1 MQSVRPAELHS
12 AAPDD
17 MSAVRTGRMPVFR
30 SQRAPMKFSV
40 NWLREFV
47 ELPASVEELA
57 DLLTFAG
64 MEIEGIEKHGANFDK
79 VVVAEIKASAQH
91 PNADRLSVCQ
101 VDDGSG
107 EQRQIVC
114 GAKNYK
120 VGDKVPLALPGA
132 VLVNDLKIKPSKL
145 RGVESQGMLCSPSEL
160 GLSADSDGLLILSPD
175 AKIGEPI
182 ASLFPEDTIL
192 DVEITPNRG
201 DLLSHHGLAR
211 EIAAVTGAATPSS
224 RKVEP
229 HAAPPAQGRAGSIQI
244 TSAEQCPFYS
254 ARRIENVTVGP
265 SPQWLRSKLE
275 AVGLRS
281 INNIVDISNFV
292 MLELG
297 QPTHAFDADKL
308 QGDIVVRLA
317 RDGEKFL
324 ALDGKTYTLTTQD
337 LVIADQERVVGIGG
351 VMGGE
356 ETGVTDS
363 TKNVLLEA
371 AFFSPSSIRRTA
383 RTLNLPS
390 DASYRFERRV
400 DPAMILPASER
411 ATELIRELAGGNPAP
426 EIITAGTLPEPSP
439 EVSLRYQRCDELL
452 GVSVPKD
459 RVVQILEGF
468 GLEKTQADDDK
479 TSWRIPSFRADL
491 QREADLIE
499 EVVRVFGIANVPLR
513 YRSQFTPE
521 SAADRAYDFESALRQ
536 RLVARGLSEVRTSA
550 LIPRD
555 AALFAEGAVALRNP
569 LSEDHV
575 ALRPTLLANLINVLA
590 RNVRNGATSIR
601 LFELGRIFSPPDAS
615 EKRSLGM
622 ACTGEY
628 VSKTHWHSATARKLD
643 LFDLKGIIE
652 TVGIEA
658 LSFRRSERAG
668 LALSADLFAGSKR
681 IGFVGQLS
689 AANEQLL
696 GATAPILV
704 AEIEIEFESVATQ
717 RPTFREIEKF
727 PSVTRD
733 IAMIV
738 PEKLTHAEIVTT
750 IAGAREPLLV
760 SVELF
765 DVFSGKQ
772 EQNFG
777 AGKKSMAY
785 TLTYRDKTR
794 TLTNDEITV
803 VHAKI
808 RERLQRELG
817 VELRE

>member
-1 MQSVRPAELHS
+1 
-12 AAPDD
+12 
-17 MSAVRTGRMPVFR
+17 
-30 SQRAPMKFSV
+30 MKFSV

-47 ELPASVEELA
+47 ELPSSVAELT

-64 MEIEGIEKHGANFDK
+64 SEIEGIETRGANFDK
-79 VVVAEIKASAQH
+79 VVVAQIKASAQH

-120 VGDKVPLALPGA
+120 VGDKVPLAMPGA

-160 GLSADSDGLLILSPD
+160 GLSADGDGLLILSPE

-201 DLLSHHGLAR
+201 DLLSHFGLAR
-211 EIAAVTGAATPSS
+211 EIAAVVGSS
-224 RKVEP
+224 RCDDRGRRS
-229 HAAPPAQGRAGSIQI
+229 APSLPLNPGSIEI
-244 TSAEQCPFYS
+244 TAPEQCPFYS

-275 AVGLRS
+275 AVSLRS
-281 INNIVDISNFV
+281 INNIVDISNLV

-308 QGDIVVRLA
+308 KGGIVVRLA
-317 RDGEKFL
+317 REGEQFL

-356 ETGVTDS
+356 ETGVTAS

-371 AFFSPSSIRRTA
+371 AYFSPSSIRRTA
-383 RTLNLPS
+383 RRLNLPS

-400 DPAMILPASER
+400 DPAMILPASQR
-411 ATELIRELAGGNPAP
+411 ATELIRELAGGNPAA
-426 EIITAGTLPEPSP
+426 EIATAGVLPESP
-439 EVSLRYQRCDELL
+439 PDVSLRYARCDELI
-452 GVSVPKD
+452 GISVPRE
-459 RVVQILEGF
+459 RVGQILEGF
-468 GLEKTQADDDK
+468 GLKKAQADDDGK
-479 TSWRIPSFRADL
+479 TSWQIPSFRADL

-513 YRSQFTPE
+513 YRSQFTAE
-521 SAADRAYDFESALRQ
+521 SGADRAYDFESALRQ

-575 ALRPTLLANLINVLA
+575 ALRPTLLANLIGVLA

-601 LFELGRIFSPPDAS
+601 LFELGRVFSPPDAS
-615 EKRSLGM
+615 EKRSLGVV
-622 ACTGEY
+622 CTGDY
-628 VSKTHWHSATARKLD
+628 VSKAHWHSATARKLD

-652 TVGIEA
+652 TVGLAE
-658 LSFRRSERAG
+658 LSFRRSEHAG
-668 LALSADLFAGSKR
+668 LSLSADIFAGSKK
-681 IGFVGQLS
+681 IGFIGQLS
-689 AANEQLL
+689 AANDQLL

-704 AEIEIEFESVATQ
+704 AEIDIEPGPIAAN
-717 RPTFREIEKF
+717 RATFREIDKF

-738 PEKLTHAEIVTT
+738 PEKLIHEEILSAIAE
-750 IAGAREPLLV
+750 AREPLLV

-808 RERLQRELG
+808 RERLQ
-817 VELRE
+817 

>member
-1 MQSVRPAELHS
+1 
-12 AAPDD
+12 
-17 MSAVRTGRMPVFR
+17 
-30 SQRAPMKFSV
+30 MKFSV

-47 ELPASVEELA
+47 ELPSNVEELA
-57 DLLTFAG
+57 ELLTLAG
-64 MEIEGIEKHGANFDK
+64 IEIEGIEKRGANFDK
-79 VVVAEIKASAQH
+79 VVVAQITASAQH

-107 EQRQIVC
+107 QTHQIVC

-132 VLVNDLKIKPSKL
+132 VLAHDLKIKPSKL

-160 GLSADSDGLLILSPD
+160 GLSEESDGLLILSPD
-175 AKIGEPI
+175 SKIGEPI

-201 DLLSHHGLAR
+201 DLLSHFGLAR
-211 EIAAVTGAATPSS
+211 EIAALVGSS
-224 RKVEP
+224 RCDDRGRRS
-229 HAAPPAQGRAGSIQI
+229 APSLPLKEEGVQI
-244 TSAEQCPFYS
+244 SAPDACPFYS
-254 ARRIENVTVGP
+254 ARRIENVTMGA

-297 QPTHAFDADKL
+297 QPTHAFDSDKL
-308 QGDIVVRLA
+308 KGEIVVRLA
-317 RDGEKFL
+317 REGEEFL
-324 ALDGKTYTLTTQD
+324 ALDGKTYTLTSQD

-356 ETGVTDS
+356 ETGVTAS

-371 AFFSPSSIRRTA
+371 AYFLPSSVRRTA

-400 DPAMILPASER
+400 DPAMVLPASQR
-411 ATELIRELAGGNPAP
+411 ATELIRELAAGNPFS
-426 EIITAGTLPEPSP
+426 EIATAGALPEPP
-439 EVSLRYQRCDELL
+439 PDVSLRYERCNDLI
-452 GVSVPKD
+452 GVAVPKD
-459 RVVQILEGF
+459 RVGQILEGF
-468 GLEKTQADDDK
+468 GLEKAGGDDDK
-479 TSWRIPSFRADL
+479 TAWHIPSFRSDL
-491 QREADLIE
+491 QREADLVE
-499 EVVRVFGIANVPLR
+499 EVVRVFGIERVPVR
-513 YRSQFTPE
+513 DRSRFTPE
-521 SAADRAYDFESALRQ
+521 SEADRAYDFESALRQ
-536 RLVARGLSEVRTSA
+536 RLVALGLSEVRTSA
-550 LIPRD
+550 LIPRQ
-555 AALFAEGAVALRNP
+555 ASLFAEGALELRNP

-575 ALRPTLLANLINVLA
+575 ALRPTLLSGLIGVLA
-590 RNVRNGATSIR
+590 RNGRDGAASIR
-601 LFELGRIFSPPDAS
+601 LFELGCVFSRQNAA
-615 EKRSLGM
+615 EKRSLGLIFSGN
-622 ACTGEY
+622 AA
-628 VSKTHWHSATARKLD
+628 SAAHWRSGSGRKLD
-643 LFDLKGIIE
+643 LFDLKGVIE
-652 TVGIEA
+652 TIGLEK

-668 LALSADLFAGSKR
+668 LSLSTDIFSGAEK
-681 IGFVGQLS
+681 IGFIGQLT
-689 AANEQLL
+689 AASVEQL
-696 GATAPILV
+696 GASAPVLV
-704 AEIEIEFESVATQ
+704 AEIEIQPELIAMN
-717 RPTFREIEKF
+717 RAAFREIDKF
-727 PSVTRD
+727 PAITRD
-733 IAMIV
+733 VAMIV
-738 PEKLTHAEIVTT
+738 PEKISHEEIFST
-750 IAGAREPLLV
+750 IVSAKEPLLA

-765 DVFSGKQ
+765 DVFSGNE

-785 TLTYRDKTR
+785 ALTYRDKTR

>member
-1 MQSVRPAELHS
+1 
-12 AAPDD
+12 
-17 MSAVRTGRMPVFR
+17 
-30 SQRAPMKFSV
+30 MKFSV

-47 ELPASVEELA
+47 ELPASVDELA
-57 DLLTFAG
+57 ELLTLAG
-64 MEIEGIEKHGANFDK
+64 IEIEGIEKRGANFEK
-79 VVVAEIKASAQH
+79 VVVAQITASSQH

-107 EQRQIVC
+107 QTRQIVC

-120 VGDKVPLALPGA
+120 VGDKVPLAQPGA

-160 GLSADSDGLLILSPD
+160 GLSAESDGLLILSPD
-175 AKIGEPI
+175 AKIGAPI
-182 ASLFPEDTIL
+182 ASLFPDDTVL

-201 DLLSHHGLAR
+201 DLLSHFGLAR
-211 EIAAVTGAATPSS
+211 GRRSAPSLPLKADGVRIS
-224 RKVEP
+224 
-229 HAAPPAQGRAGSIQI
+229 AP
-244 TSAEQCPFYS
+244 EQCPFYS

-297 QPTHAFDADKL
+297 QPTHAFDSDKL
-308 QGDIVVRLA
+308 KGEIVVRLA

-324 ALDGKTYTLTTQD
+324 ALDSKTYALTSRD

-356 ETGVTDS
+356 ETGVTAS
-363 TKNVLLEA
+363 TKNILLEA
-371 AFFSPSSIRRTA
+371 AYFLPSSIRRTA

-400 DPAMILPASER
+400 DPAMILPASQR
-411 ATELIRELAGGNPAP
+411 ATELIRELAAGNPSA
-426 EIITAGTLPEPSP
+426 EIATAGALPEPP
-439 EVSLRYQRCDELL
+439 PDVSLRYERCNELI
-452 GVSVPKD
+452 GVAVSKE

-468 GLEKTQADDDK
+468 GLKKARADENQ
-479 TSWRIPSFRADL
+479 TSWHIPSFRSDL

-499 EVVRVFGIANVPLR
+499 EVVRVFGIERVPAND
-513 YRSQFTPE
+513 RSRFTPQSE
-521 SAADRAYDFESALRQ
+521 ADRIYDFESALRQ
-536 RLVARGLSEVRTSA
+536 RLVARRVSEARTSA
-550 LIPRD
+550 LIPRKTD
-555 AALFAEGAVALRNP
+555 LFGAGALELRNP

-575 ALRPTLLANLINVLA
+575 SLRPTLLAGLLDVLA
-590 RNVRNGATSIR
+590 RNVRAGETSIR
-601 LFELGRIFSPPDAS
+601 LFELGRVFSPENAA
-615 EKRSLGM
+615 EKRSL
-622 ACTGEY
+622 ALAFSE
-628 VSKTHWHSATARKLD
+628 SAESSAHWRSAARRLD
-643 LFDLKGIIE
+643 LFDLKGVLE
-652 TVGIEA
+652 TLGIA
-658 LSFRRSERAG
+658 DFSLRRSERSNFS
-668 LALSADLFAGSKR
+668 LSADVLSGSAV
-681 IGFVGQLS
+681 IGFLGQI
-689 AANEQLL
+689 AATHGEAL
-696 GATAPILV
+696 GITSPILV
-704 AEIEIEFESVATQ
+704 AEIEIGSELMEKAG
-717 RPTFREIEKF
+717 PTFREIEKF
-727 PSVTRD
+727 PAIARD

-738 PEKLTHAEIVTT
+738 PEKLSHAEIVAT
-750 IAGAREPLLV
+750 IEAAREPLLA

-765 DVFSGKQ
+765 DVFSGTQ

-785 TLTYRDKTR
+785 ALTYRDKTR

-808 RERLQRELG
+808 RDRLQRELG

>member
-1 MQSVRPAELHS
+1 V
-12 AAPDD
+12 
-17 MSAVRTGRMPVFR
+17 
-30 SQRAPMKFSV
+30 KFSV

-47 ELPASVEELA
+47 ELPSSVEELTE
-57 DLLTFAG
+57 LLTFAG
-64 MEIEGIEKHGANFDK
+64 TEIEGIERHGANFDK

-107 EQRQIVC
+107 QTHQIVC

-145 RGVESQGMLCSPSEL
+145 RGIESQGMLCSPSEL
-160 GLSADSDGLLILSPD
+160 GLSTDSDGLLILSPD
-175 AKIGEPI
+175 AKLGEPI

-192 DVEITPNRG
+192 EVEITPNRG
-201 DLLSHHGLAR
+201 DLLSHFGLAR
-211 EIAAVTGAATPSS
+211 EIAAVTGKTVVAASVSEAVPLPPGTAAATL
-224 RKVEP
+224 EI
-229 HAAPPAQGRAGSIQI
+229 AAP
-244 TSAEQCPFYS
+244 EQCPFYS
-254 ARRIENVTVGP
+254 ARRIDNVIVGP

-275 AVGLRS
+275 AAGLRS

-308 QGDIVVRLA
+308 KGEIVVRLA

-324 ALDGKTYTLTTQD
+324 ALDGKTYSLTSRD

-356 ETGVTDS
+356 ETGVTAS

-371 AFFSPSSIRRTA
+371 AYFSPSSIRRTA

-400 DPAMILPASER
+400 DPAMVLTASQR
-411 ATELIRELAGGNPAP
+411 ATELIRELASGNPAP
-426 EIITAGTLPEPSP
+426 DIATAGAPPEQLPD
-439 EVSLRYQRCDELL
+439 VSLRYERCNDLI
-452 GVSVPKD
+452 GVAVPPE

-468 GLEKTQADDDK
+468 GLKKTQADEEK

-491 QREADLIE
+491 QRETDLIE
-499 EVVRVFGIANVPLR
+499 EIVRVFGIANVPSR
-513 YRSQFTPE
+513 YRSQFTRE
-521 SAADRAYDFESALRQ
+521 SDADRAYDFESGLRQ
-536 RLVARGLSEVRTSA
+536 RLVARGISEVRTSA
-550 LIPRD
+550 LIPRG
-555 AALFAEGAVALRNP
+555 ASLFADGAVALRNP

-575 ALRPTLLANLINVLA
+575 ALRPSLLSNLIEVVA

-601 LFELGRIFSPPDAS
+601 LFELGHVFSPPDAS
-615 EKRSLGM
+615 EKRSLGVIF
-622 ACTGEY
+622 CGEHR
-628 VSKTHWHSATARKLD
+628 SKAHWRSAAARKLD
-643 LFDLKGIIE
+643 LYDLKGIIE
-652 TVGIEA
+652 TAGVGD
-658 LSFRRSERAG
+658 LSFRRSERAD
-668 LALSADLFAGSKR
+668 LSLSADIFSGSKK
-681 IGFVGQLS
+681 IGFTGQLS
-689 AANEQLL
+689 AANLQRF
-696 GATAPILV
+696 GAPAPILV
-704 AEIEIEFESVATQ
+704 AEIDIQPELISAERA
-717 RPTFREIEKF
+717 TFRDIERF

-738 PEKLTHAEIVTT
+738 PEKLSHEEILSAIT
-750 IAGAREPLLV
+750 GAREPLLA

-765 DVFSGKQ
+765 DVFSGKE
-772 EQNFG
+772 EQNLG
-777 AGKKSMAY
+777 AGKKSLAY

>member
-1 MQSVRPAELHS
+1 
-12 AAPDD
+12 
-17 MSAVRTGRMPVFR
+17 
-30 SQRAPMKFSV
+30 MKFSV

-47 ELPASVEELA
+47 ELPSNVEELA
-57 DLLTFAG
+57 ELLTLAG
-64 MEIEGIEKHGANFDK
+64 IEIEGIEKRGANFDK
-79 VVVAEIKASAQH
+79 VVVAQITASAQH

-107 EQRQIVC
+107 QTHQIVC

-132 VLVNDLKIKPSKL
+132 VLAHDLKIKPSKL

-160 GLSADSDGLLILSPD
+160 GLSEESDGLLILSPD

-182 ASLFPEDTIL
+182 ALLFPDDTIL

-201 DLLSHHGLAR
+201 DLLSHFGLAR
-211 EIAAVTGAATPSS
+211 EIAALVGSS
-224 RKVEP
+224 RCDDRGRRS
-229 HAAPPAQGRAGSIQI
+229 APSLPLKEEGVQI
-244 TSAEQCPFYS
+244 LAPDACPFYS
-254 ARRIENVTVGP
+254 ARRIENVTVGA

-292 MLELG
+292 MLDLG
-297 QPTHAFDADKL
+297 QPTHAFDSDKL
-308 QGDIVVRLA
+308 KGEIVVRLA
-317 RDGEKFL
+317 REGETFL
-324 ALDGKTYTLTTQD
+324 ALDGKTYTLTSRD

-356 ETGVTDS
+356 ETGVTAS

-371 AFFSPSSIRRTA
+371 AYFLPSSVRRTA

-400 DPAMILPASER
+400 DPAMVLPASQR
-411 ATELIRELAGGNPAP
+411 ATELIRELAAGNPFS
-426 EIITAGTLPEPSP
+426 EIATAGALPDPP
-439 EVSLRYQRCDELL
+439 PDVSLRYERCNDLI
-452 GVSVPKD
+452 GVAVPND
-459 RVVQILEGF
+459 RVGQILEGF
-468 GLEKTQADDDK
+468 GLEKAGGDDDK
-479 TSWRIPSFRADL
+479 SAWHIPSFRSDL

-499 EVVRVFGIANVPLR
+499 EVVRVFGIMHVPGR
-513 YRSQFTPE
+513 DHTRSTPE
-521 SAADRAYDFESALRQ
+521 SEADRAYDFESALRQ

-550 LIPRD
+550 LIPRQ
-555 AALFAEGAVALRNP
+555 AGLFAEGALALRNP

-575 ALRPTLLANLINVLA
+575 ALRPTLLSGLCAVLA
-590 RNVRNGATSIR
+590 RNVQNGAASLR
-601 LFELGRIFSPPDAS
+601 LFELGRVFSPQDAA
-615 EKRSLGM
+615 EKRSLGLIYSGS
-622 ACTGEY
+622 AG
-628 VSKTHWHSATARKLD
+628 SAAHWRSGSGRKLD
-643 LFDLKGIIE
+643 LFDLKGVIE
-652 TVGIEA
+652 TIGLEK

-668 LALSADLFAGSKR
+668 LSLSTDIFAGSEK
-681 IGFVGQLS
+681 IGFIGQLT
-689 AANEQLL
+689 AANVEQL
-696 GATAPILV
+696 GASAPVLV
-704 AEIEIEFESVATQ
+704 AEIEIQPELIVMNRAA
-717 RPTFREIEKF
+717 FREIDKF
-727 PSVTRD
+727 PAITRD
-733 IAMIV
+733 VAMIV
-738 PEKLTHAEIVTT
+738 PEKLSHDEILSMIVS
-750 IAGAREPLLV
+750 AKEPLLA

-765 DVFSGKQ
+765 DVFSGNE

-785 TLTYRDKTR
+785 ALTYRDKTR

>member
-1 MQSVRPAELHS
+1 MLRLHEIWVTQFTTVRSLGALRLPR
-12 AAPDD
+12 DD
-17 MSAVRTGRMPVFR
+17 CNHA
-30 SQRAPMKFSV
+30 MKFSV

-47 ELPASVEELA
+47 ELPAGIEELA

-182 ASLFPEDTIL
+182 AALFPEDTIL

-201 DLLSHHGLAR
+201 DLLSHFGLAR
-211 EIAAVTGAATPSS
+211 EIAAVGSS
-224 RKVEP
+224 RCDDRGRRS
-229 HAAPPAQGRAGSIQI
+229 APSLPLRPGSIQI
-244 TSAEQCPFYS
+244 TAPEQCPFYS

-275 AVGLRS
+275 ALGLRS

-308 QGDIVVRLA
+308 KGEIIVRTA

-324 ALDGKTYTLTTQD
+324 ALDGKSYTLTSQD

-356 ETGVTDS
+356 ETGVTAS

-383 RTLNLPS
+383 RTLSLPS

-400 DPAMILPASER
+400 DPAMILPASHR
-411 ATELIRELAGGNPAP
+411 ATELIRDLAGGIAAP
-426 EIITAGTLPEPSP
+426 EVATAGALPGPPP
-439 EVSLRYQRCDELL
+439 EVSLRYERCDELL
-452 GVSVPKD
+452 GVSMPKE

-468 GLEKTQADDDK
+468 GLEKTQADENK
-479 TSWRIPSFRADL
+479 SSWRIPSFRADL

-499 EVVRVFGIANVPLR
+499 EIVRVFGIAKVPLR

-555 AALFAEGAVALRNP
+555 AALFAEDAVALRNP

-601 LFELGRIFSPPDAS
+601 LFELGRVFSPPDAS
-615 EKRSLGM
+615 EKRSLGVV
-622 ACTGEY
+622 CTGAY
-628 VSKTHWHSATARKLD
+628 VSKTHWHSATVRKLD

-652 TVGIEA
+652 TAGIEE
-658 LSFRRSERAG
+658 LSFRRSERTG
-668 LALSADLFAGSKR
+668 LSLSADILTGSKT

-704 AEIEIEFESVATQ
+704 AELEIELESGATQ

-738 PEKLTHAEIVTT
+738 PEKLSHQEIVST
-750 IAGAREPLLV
+750 IADSREPLLV